1 MSANKYVFICSL
13 KERIKKPS
21 TIMPIYPKIRSSPMY
36 LREKHLDHVHQLLQ
50 GCCNQILEG
59 MPMEDSPRMKP
70 MDNGM

>member
-1 MSANKYVFICSL
+1 
-13 KERIKKPS
+13 
-21 TIMPIYPKIRSSPMY
+21 MPIYPKIRSSPMC
-36 LREKHLDHVHQLLQ
+36 LGEKHLDHVHQLLQ